1 MNHIHPSK
9 SAVASQILIAGSV
22 IWSLL
27 GGGLQIL
34 ANLQLLIPLLSYFQP
49 APVLGFG
56 RLVPASTF
64 LLTYGWIGSGLLGVL
79 MILVPRFSGIP
90 FRHGR
95 LLASGAIA
103 WHLAVLTGLTQ
114 ILMSGSSGLLSL
126 PFSRSVTLIFFASFL
141 VLGTGITRG
150 LGGTWKSGPLL
161 PRLYL
166 LGGILAFPL
175 GLGTAELLL
184 RCGNAPGA
192 VQIITQLVWHSFLH
206 HLWLTPLALV
216 LVFQLLPTLTGRAVT
231 SLSLGVLAWGILLT
245 LGGWTANSLAS
256 QGPIPSWLQSSGVI
270 ASVLLFV
277 TALGNTVL
285 FQPLLEGRMDEIR
298 RNVALRFL
306 AFGTW
311 SYVAAYGWMMFLS
324 IPGVRQNTAFTV
336 AWNATQSLFL
346 FSFLGSVLAGS
357 IYALLPVIKNVG
369 WPSHSSLLW
378 HFWCNALGVA
388 LTFIGYAL
396 AGVLQG
402 LALND
407 AGVPFSTLA
416 SYLRP
421 FLVVIL
427 VGQALWLVGQL
438 AFSSLFFATL
448 LKLFP
453 FTAPMAVFP
462 STRTQNSDVAHAH
475 P

>member
-1 MNHIHPSK
+1 MNRNQPSK
-9 SAVASQILIAGSV
+9 SSVASQILIAGSV

-34 ANLQLLIPLLSYFQP
+34 ANLQLLVPLLTYFQP
-49 APVLGFG
+49 LPVLGFG
-56 RLVPASTF
+56 RLVPASSF

-79 MILVPRFSGIP
+79 MILVPRFSAIP

-95 LLASGAIA
+95 LLSFGAIA
-103 WHLAVLTGLTQ
+103 WQLAVLTGFTQ

-126 PFSRSVTLIFFASFL
+126 PFSRSVTLIFFVSFL

-184 RCGNAPGA
+184 RSGTAPGA
-192 VQIITQLVWHSFLH
+192 VQIITQLVWHSFVH
-206 HLWLTPLALV
+206 HLWLAPMALV
-216 LVFQLLPTLTGRAVT
+216 LIFQLFPTLTGRAV
-231 SLSLGVLAWGILLT
+231 SSMPLGILAWGLLLT
-245 LGGWTANSLAS
+245 AGGWATNSLAS
-256 QGPIPSWLQSSGVI
+256 QGPVPSWLQSTGVV

-277 TALGNTVL
+277 AALGNTVL
-285 FQPLLEGRMDEIR
+285 FQPLVEGRMDEIR

-306 AFGTW
+306 TLGSW
-311 SYVAAYGWMMFLS
+311 SYVASYAWMMFLS
-324 IPGVRQNTAFTV
+324 LPGVRQNTAFTV
-336 AWNATQSLFL
+336 AWNANQSLFL
-346 FSFLGSVLAGS
+346 FSFLGSILAGS
-357 IYALLPVIKNVG
+357 IYALLPVIKNLG

-378 HFWCNALGVA
+378 HFWCTALGTA
-388 LTFIGYAL
+388 MTFVGYAL

-407 AGVPFSTLA
+407 PGVPFSTVA

-427 VGQALWLVGQL
+427 IGQALWLVGQL

-462 STRTQNSDVAHAH
+462 SSRPQDTNLAQAQH
-475 P
+475 